1 MRPGERLFSSV
12 CDTSVVVVRPG
23 QGADVITCGGAPMT
37 AASGEPTGKPEAGFD
52 EGTLLGKRYVDEASG
67 VELLCTKGGDGSLA
81 VDGRVLSVKQAKPL
95 PASD

>member
-23 QGADVITCGGAPMT
+23 QGVDVITCGGAPMT
-37 AASGEPTGKPEAGFD
+37 AESAEPTGKPATGFD
-52 EGTLLGKRYVDEASG
+52 EGTLLGKRYVDEISG
-67 VELLCTKGGDGSLA
+67 VELLCTKGGGGSLA
-81 VDGRVLSVKQAKPL
+81 VDGRVLTVKQAKPL